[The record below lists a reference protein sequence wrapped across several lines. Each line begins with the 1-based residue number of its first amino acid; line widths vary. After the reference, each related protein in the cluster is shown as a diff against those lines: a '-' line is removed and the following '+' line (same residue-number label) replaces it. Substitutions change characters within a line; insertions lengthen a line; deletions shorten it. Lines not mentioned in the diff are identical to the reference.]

1 MRRWGDGDGH
11 PGYVPLGSLL
21 PSLSLY
27 PLLKRQG
34 ENTYYT
40 ETGHGWP
47 LNFCPVSPLILLSWG
62 PQGPPD
68 PVASCPCFS
77 HLPLSLD
84 AAEHGSLLLKD
95 FPIFYYQS
103 LLVPLF
109 HSVLASSSP
118 QRHLAQVSFSSC
130 SISYLERVRPRG
142 LLVNRGSR
150 PHISS
155 FLYLLSA
162 K

>member
-1 MRRWGDGDGH
+1 MG
-11 PGYVPLGSLL
+11 
-21 PSLSLY
+21 PSLSLH
-27 PLLKRQG
+27 PLLKRWG

-40 ETGHGWP
+40 ETGHSRP
-47 LNFCPVSPLILLSWG
+47 LKFCPISPLIGLSWG
-62 PQGPPD
+62 PQRPPD

-95 FPIFYYQS
+95 FPIFHHQS
-103 LLVPLF
+103 LSVPLF
-109 HSVLASSSP
+109 CSVLASSSP

-130 SISYLERVRPRG
+130 SIPYLERVGPRG
-142 LLVNRGSR
+142 LLVDRGSR
-150 PHISS
+150 LHISS
-155 FLYLLSA
+155 LLHRLSV